1 MRREDLPLSFACDA
15 DWDTMTPAGKKKF
28 CAECKKHV
36 HDLSRMTEE
45 EARALLATPA
55 LEGLCIRYVYDAEG
69 KVAFE
74 APLPASSL
82 LRKAKR
88 FVAGAAALALPM
100 SLNACMGAYAG
111 PPAKAPASAVAPAT
125 ATAPTIPAATS
136 TTPISS
142 APTTSTPPLAP
153 APPAPGA
160 SPAPPPP
167 GAPLAN

>member
-1 MRREDLPLSFACDA
+1 
-15 DWDTMTPAGKKKF
+15 MTPAGKKKF
-28 CAECKKHV
+28 CVECKKHV

-100 SLNACMGAYAG
+100 SLNACMGAYKG
-111 PPAKAPASAVAPAT
+111 PPAKPPVPATAAPAIATSSPTATATTTAT
-125 ATAPTIPAATS
+125 ATA
-136 TTPISS
+136 
-142 APTTSTPPLAP
+142 APPTPPKP
-153 APPAPGA
+153 
-160 SPAPPPP
+160 S
-167 GAPLAN
+167 APLAK